1 MTELIFNADDF
12 GLSPSVNRSIAECA
26 GGGLLTS
33 ASLMVTHAA
42 AEEGVLLNDALDSP
56 LHLGLHFCLT
66 SGRAC
71 APAEAI
77 PLLAGK
83 DGSFR
88 HGFLSLARLLAS
100 RRRDEAA
107 AQIGLEFR
115 AQYARFEEL
124 LARAPGT
131 AADHLDS
138 HQHIHVFP
146 AVMALCLAQAQK
158 KNLVLRI
165 PAEPIGSLFRAVRP
179 PFLFHAKG
187 LIKKRILDHYLRQSR
202 AAQTAAPKAPIYF
215 GIIDSGRMNLGAVT
229 AVLKALPRLTRQ
241 KKFQSRQA
249 EINLHPWQVTG
260 RSEAVPR
267 SASAADRAFGTSPH
281 REEEFRLLI
290 NNAPQIRAQMS
301 DLGIAAS
308 YFWRPA
314 ENRQDPE
321 EA

>member
-12 GLSPSVNRSIAECA
+12 GLSPAVNRSIAECA
-26 GGGLLTS
+26 SSGLLTS

-42 AEEGVLLNDALDSP
+42 AEDGVLLNGSLEHP

-71 APAEAI
+71 APAGSI

-83 DGSFR
+83 DGTFR

-100 RRRDEAA
+100 GARREAA

-146 AVMALCLAQAQK
+146 AVTALLLGQARK

-165 PAEPIGSLFRAVRP
+165 PAEPVGSLFRAVRP
-179 PFLFHAKG
+179 PFAFHLKG
-187 LIKKRILDHYLRQSR
+187 LMKKSILGHYLRQSR
-202 AAQTAAPKAPIYF
+202 AALGAAPKAPIYF

-229 AVLKALPRLTRQ
+229 AVLKTLPRLTRQ
-241 KKFQSRQA
+241 KEFQNRQA

-260 RSEAVPR
+260 RGEVVPE
-267 SASAADRAFGTSPH
+267 SASAADRAFGTSFH
-281 REEEFRLLI
+281 REEEFNLFI

-301 DLGIAAS
+301 DLGIIAS
-308 YFWRPA
+308 HFGTPVR
-314 ENRQDPE
+314 NR
-321 EA
+321 